1 MVEAMQ
7 PSSSRAGMTTESSVS
22 GRAGLFSG
30 GLGIFYEM
38 LGIRKAPGIPPS
50 VVANWALWA

>member
-22 GRAGLFSG
+22 GRAGLDSG

-50 VVANWALWA
+50 VVANWALWT

>member
-1 MVEAMQ
+1 MQ

-22 GRAGLFSG
+22 GRSGLVSG

-38 LGIRKAPGIPPS
+38 LGIRKALGIPPS
-50 VVANWALWA
+50 VVANWVLWA